1 MILLNVFY
9 FVAIFVLT
17 KIMKK
22 REAFNPRKFMIFYN
36 FTCMCLATYCF
47 VGMVWFYY
55 SKGNAFTCQTV
66 DFDTNDSK
74 WLAHVEN
81 EIEINPSYVQKY
93 WEYIDTFL
101 FVLRKSFR
109 QVTFL
114 HVYHHSS
121 VTAVVRLFLMTYP
134 GGDNCILV
142 IANSFIH
149 MLMYTHY
156 LCSVLKMK
164 CWWRSYLTKLQL
176 IQFLIITYVNVV
188 DLIK

>member
-1 MILLNVFY
+1 MRSMILLNVFY

-81 EIEINPSYVQKY
+81 EIEINPSLF
-93 WEYIDTFL
+93 TFTMCRSIGSTL
-101 FVLRKSFR
+101 ILSSSFYANR
-109 QVTFL
+109 
-114 HVYHHSS
+114 S
-121 VTAVVRLFLMTYP
+121 VKLLSFTSITTAV
-134 GGDNCILV
+134 
-142 IANSFIH
+142 
-149 MLMYTHY
+149 
-156 LCSVLKMK
+156 
-164 CWWRSYLTKLQL
+164 
-176 IQFLIITYVNVV
+176 
-188 DLIK
+188 